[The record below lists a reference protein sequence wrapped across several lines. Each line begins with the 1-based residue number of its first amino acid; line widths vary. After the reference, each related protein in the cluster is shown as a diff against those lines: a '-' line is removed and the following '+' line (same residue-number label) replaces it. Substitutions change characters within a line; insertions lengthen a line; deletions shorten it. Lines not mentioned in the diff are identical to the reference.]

1 MCDSVWHFFIFLV
14 FKLWG
19 IWLLS
24 NGIFIRLK
32 GQNKFKHLVY
42 LLQKCINTFDLNV
55 FYTLYFV
62 KVLSHPFHWEDGKI
76 AAGIHG
82 NTANRTVHG
91 NTGYKARTEF
101 VQM

>member
-1 MCDSVWHFFIFLV
+1 M
-14 FKLWG
+14 
-19 IWLLS
+19 
-24 NGIFIRLK
+24 
-32 GQNKFKHLVY
+32 
-42 LLQKCINTFDLNV
+42 
-55 FYTLYFV
+55 FYTQYFA
-62 KVLSHPFHWEDGKI
+62 KVLSHPFHWENGKI